1 VGSLQSKLAGNHL
14 QNRLFPRGTSFPCL
28 ALSDGRHI
36 ERLTALTEYSA
47 HDQPTA
53 AEDAH
58 TIMINRVAWGAIFA
72 GVVVALVVQI
82 LLTMLGAGLGIATL
96 DPGTAD
102 NPAASTFSITAGIW
116 FVVSGIIAAF
126 VGGYLAARM
135 SGHTVP
141 TTGALH
147 GLTTWA
153 FSTLIVLYLLSTA
166 VGSLVGGAFSGVASL
181 VSGAGQTVAQVAG
194 PMVAKAN
201 PLDAIENQV
210 RATGTDPEALNTAAV
225 NALRQLVTGDGSS
238 PDEARQQAAQALA
251 QARKIPLDQARQQVA
266 QIEQQ
271 YRQTVAQAK
280 QAATEA
286 ADKAASVISTGALVA
301 FVALVLGAVAG
312 WFGGRSG
319 VVHPVFADGLVPH
332 RRRLA

>member
-1 VGSLQSKLAGNHL
+1 MSHTHAGV
-14 QNRLFPRGTSFPCL
+14 RGRFHGK
-28 ALSDGRHI
+28 A
-36 ERLTALTEYSA
+36 TALTEYPQTSASRDDLPHAHPTAA

-53 AEDAH
+53 AEEAH

-72 GVVVALVVQI
+72 GVVVALVVQV

-116 FVVSGIIAAF
+116 FVVAGIIAAF
-126 VGGYLAARM
+126 AGGYIAARM
-135 SGHTVP
+135 SGRTVP

-153 FSTLIVLYLLSTA
+153 FTTLVVLYLLSTA
-166 VGSLVGGAFSGVASL
+166 VGGLVGGAFSGVASL
-181 VSGAGQTVAQVAG
+181 VGGAGQTVAQAAG
-194 PMVAKAN
+194 PMLAEAN
-201 PLDAIENQV
+201 PLEAIENQV

-225 NALRQLVTGDGSS
+225 NALRQLVTGDGS
-238 PDEARQQAAQALA
+238 DEAREQAAQALA
-251 QARKIPLDQARQQVA
+251 QARDIPLDQAREQVT

-271 YRQTVAQAK
+271 YRDTVSQAQ

-286 ADKAASVISTGALVA
+286 ADRAASVISTGALAA
-301 FVALVLGAVAG
+301 FVALVLGAMAG

-319 VVHPVFADGLVPH
+319 VVHPVFAGGVVPP
-332 RRRLA
+332 RRRPA